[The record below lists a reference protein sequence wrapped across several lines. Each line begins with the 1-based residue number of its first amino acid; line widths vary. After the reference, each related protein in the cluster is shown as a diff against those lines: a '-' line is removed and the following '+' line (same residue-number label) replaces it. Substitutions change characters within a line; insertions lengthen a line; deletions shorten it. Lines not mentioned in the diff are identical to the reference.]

1 MYKLIGL
8 LVACFA
14 GWTLAANA
22 VVLAGG
28 ALSELML
35 YGPLGALLVGAL
47 FLALPWQSRMM
58 FAAAPVTPS
67 WRRLPNRPWMFTAA
81 ALLAVLS
88 LKVSWI
94 CFWSLSVLILT
105 SYFFSS
111 VGVDVKAEASSPGEA
126 VTPRQRAILLVTV
139 LVAAILTLW
148 MSRSDADDAFY
159 VGLAAFTN
167 GHSSVALISQ
177 DPMHGEPNWPLIFP
191 SYRFTSYE
199 LLMAVSAHALG
210 IRAMDVAYRLLPP
223 LAACFV
229 VVSTFFLA
237 RELSPKRWLAIGLVT
252 MLLGLILGECH
263 RGAANFMFVRLFQ
276 GKAVYLSALLP
287 LLYALVFR
295 YARGKQSPRDILLLG
310 CTEVAAIGISN
321 FAMLAAPMAA
331 GTAVFAVLVALP
343 RSAYRRM
350 LPLLWVLLIPI
361 PYLVYVAI
369 FSNGTQVGGQT
380 ESAETVWRTVF
391 GPQQQYLVALLLLIG
406 PAFAKDT
413 RERIWLCAPPF
424 LLLAVF
430 LNPFLAGFISRYV
443 TTAPVYWRVTW
454 CLPVLTYLAWSLCL
468 IFDRAIGRFTI
479 RHPTAWMAP
488 LLVLLLFASARFN
501 VLRRANSVEW
511 HFAGWKV
518 PLPELTVAQAVNRLT
533 PANTSVAAPEA
544 VSSIVALFEQHP
556 RLVSVRDS
564 YLDMLAPSIGPSGY
578 RARKRILDFVS
589 GRGQVDAKDL
599 SGALAQLHTSVMVLS
614 VDAAS
619 LASRRATLAENGFL
633 LVESSGN
640 WTIWLRR
647 ASYSTT
653 QSFLT
658 SSAARGEYA
667 AVF

>member
-1 MYKLIGL
+1 MLGVYKLIGL
-8 LVACFA
+8 FMACFA
-14 GWTLAANA
+14 GWTLAANV

-28 ALSELML
+28 TLNELML
-35 YGPLGALLVGAL
+35 YGPLGALLVIGL
-47 FLALPWQSRMM
+47 FLALPSQSRMM
-58 FAAAPVTPS
+58 FIAAPVVLS

-88 LKVSWI
+88 LKVSWV

-105 SYFFSS
+105 AYFFSS
-111 VGVDVKAEASSPGEA
+111 VGIDVKIEASSPRDA

-139 LVAAILTLW
+139 LAAAIFTLW
-148 MSRSDADDAFY
+148 ISRSDADDAFY

-167 GHSSVALISQ
+167 GHSSVALMSQ

-199 LLMAVSAHALG
+199 LLMAVIAHVLG
-210 IRAMDVAYRLLPP
+210 IRAMDVAYRVLPP
-223 LAACFV
+223 LAAGFV
-229 VVSTFFLA
+229 VVSTCFLA

-252 MLLGLILGECH
+252 LLLGLILGECH
-263 RGAANFMFVRLFQ
+263 RGAANFMFIRLFQ

-295 YARGKQSPRDILLLG
+295 YARGNQSPRDILLLG

-350 LPLLWVLLIPI
+350 LPLVLVLLIPL

-369 FSNGTQVGGQT
+369 FSSGTQVGGQV

-424 LLLAVF
+424 LLLAIF
-430 LNPFLAGFISRYV
+430 LNPFLSGFISRYV
-443 TTAPVYWRVTW
+443 TMAPVYWRVTW

-468 IFDRAIGRFTI
+468 VFDRVIGHFTI
-479 RHPTAWMAP
+479 RHPTAWLAP

-501 VLRRANSVEW
+501 VLRPTNSVEW

-518 PLPELTVAQAVNRLT
+518 PSPELTVAQAVNRLA

-544 VSSIVALFEQHP
+544 VSSIMALFEQHP

-564 YLDMLAPSIGPSGY
+564 YLDMLAPSIGPTGY

-589 GRGQVDAKDL
+589 GRGQADAKNL
-599 SGALAQLHTSVMVLS
+599 SSALAQLDTSVMVLPA
-614 VDAAS
+614 DATS
-619 LASRRATLAENGFL
+619 LASRRATLAENDFF
-633 LVESSGN
+633 LVETSGD

-647 ASYSTT
+647 VPYATT
-653 QSFLT
+653 QPLQT
-658 SSAARGEYA
+658 SLPARG
-667 AVF
+667 